1 MKMIDY
7 ISFWLFM
14 EPRSGFLD
22 FLACHSSVA
31 TSAPARWNA
40 LVASMGNCHAGAAN
54 GVNDNSRRATSIRTE
69 KAA

>member
-1 MKMIDY
+1 MKMINY
-7 ISFWLFM
+7 IRLWLFM

-40 LVASMGNCHAGAAN
+40 LVSSMGDGRDSSI
-54 GVNDNSRRATSIRTE
+54 GGGNDNISPATSIPTQ

>member
-7 ISFWLFM
+7 IHLWLFM
-14 EPRSGFLD
+14 EPRSGFLE
-22 FLACHSSVA
+22 FLACHGTVA

-40 LVASMGNCHAGAAN
+40 LVASMGNGCDGSVS
-54 GVNDNSRRATSIRTE
+54 GVNDNSHPAISNPTE